1 MKKTITICTTI
12 LSMAGIFLGGA
23 NASAAEP
30 VETKS
35 TVGVTFKKPETSF
48 ELKVKDVDFG
58 TVPVRQDI
66 NGFSLGVSDLVTVK
80 GNYASETDKVDITVQ
95 RTDEMGENNIPIV
108 EIGTTLTA
116 GVKAKVIEK
125 EPVKLYDGVS
135 GQKFTSGDFEKD
147 KDCAT
152 VFAKIDPNNFKSGK
166 LTADLK
172 WTLTP
177 HVNI

>member
-1 MKKTITICTTI
+1 MKKTAIMSAIF
-12 LSMAGIFLGGA
+12 MASIILGGA
-23 NASAAEP
+23 NASAAELAN
-30 VETKS
+30 ETS

-66 NGFSLGVSDLVTVK
+66 NGANLGVNDLVTVK

-108 EIGTTLTA
+108 EINTTLTA
-116 GVKAKVIEK
+116 GVKGKVIEK
-125 EPVKLYDGVS
+125 EPVKIYDGVS
-135 GQKFTSGDFEKD
+135 GKNFTSGDFEKD
-147 KDCAT
+147 KDCAEIT
-152 VFAKIDPNNFKSGK
+152 AKIDPNNFKSGR

>member
-66 NGFSLGVSDLVTVK
+66 NGANLGVNDLVTVK
-80 GNYASETDKVDITVQ
+80 GNYANETDKVDITVQ

-108 EIGTTLTA
+108 EINTTLTA
-116 GVKAKVIEK
+116 GVKGKVIEK
-125 EPVKLYDGVS
+125 EPVKIYDGVS
-135 GQKFTSGDFEKD
+135 GKNFTSGDFEKD
-147 KDCAT
+147 KDCAGIT
-152 VFAKIDPNNFKSGK
+152 VKIDPNNFKSGR